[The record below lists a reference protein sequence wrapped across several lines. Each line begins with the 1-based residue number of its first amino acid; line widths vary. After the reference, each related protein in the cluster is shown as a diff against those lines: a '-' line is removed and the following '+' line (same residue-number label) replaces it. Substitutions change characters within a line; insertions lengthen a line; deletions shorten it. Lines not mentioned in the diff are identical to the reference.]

1 MQKLAIDIFI
11 NFLQNPPNHFL
22 LEKLKKEEFWQNWFL
37 KNNSKLQCTALKLL
51 SSSNED
57 DKLIASDFTSLF
69 LSDVDYVKAPP
80 FASFYLDEN
89 KEIYSDNSDKVKQIF
104 AQNNFFSFFNEEPAD
119 SLINE
124 LLFISFLIKKQDDI
138 TLQKFLK
145 EEFFTWFNMW
155 SFDVINKAKIHFY
168 KALTMLMQD
177 FFNQLNTK
185 F

>member
-1 MQKLAIDIFI
+1 MVF
-11 NFLQNPPNHFL
+11 
-22 LEKLKKEEFWQNWFL
+22 
-37 KNNSKLQCTALKLL
+37 KNNSKLQYTALKLL

-89 KEIYSDNSDKVKQIF
+89 KEIYSDNSDKIKQIF
-104 AQNNFFSFFNEEPAD
+104 VQNNFFSFFNKEPAD

-138 TLQKFLK
+138 
-145 EEFFTWFNMW
+145 
-155 SFDVINKAKIHFY
+155 I
-168 KALTMLMQD
+168 
-177 FFNQLNTK
+177 
-185 F
+185 

>member
-80 FASFYLDEN
+80 FASFYLDEI
-89 KEIYSDNSDKVKQIF
+89 KKFIQI
-104 AQNNFFSFFNEEPAD
+104 
-119 SLINE
+119 I
-124 LLFISFLIKKQDDI
+124 LIK
-138 TLQKFLK
+138 LSKFLCK
-145 EEFFTWFNMW
+145 ITFFLF
-155 SFDVINKAKIHFY
+155 
-168 KALTMLMQD
+168 LMKNLQIA
-177 FFNQLNTK
+177 
-185 F
+185 

>member
-1 MQKLAIDIFI
+1 M
-11 NFLQNPPNHFL
+11 QNPPNHFL

-89 KEIYSDNSDKVKQIF
+89 KEIYSDNSEKL
-104 AQNNFFSFFNEEPAD
+104 S
-119 SLINE
+119 
-124 LLFISFLIKKQDDI
+124 
-138 TLQKFLK
+138 KFLCK
-145 EEFFTWFNMW
+145 ITFFLF
-155 SFDVINKAKIHFY
+155 
-168 KALTMLMQD
+168 LMKNLQIA
-177 FFNQLNTK
+177 
-185 F
+185 

>member
-155 SFDVINKAKIHFY
+155 SFDVINKAKTHFY

-177 FFNQLNTK
+177 FFNQLNT
-185 F
+185 